1 MNGNGILKST
11 TVVLILIGALFGL
24 VSCTG
29 VSQEE
34 FDRVSK
40 DLDTGRTHEQ
50 QISNDLAV
58 AQSKIED
65 IETELDDARAKLVEY
80 SKVVETDYPDLRLR
94 VTEASLI
101 LEILTG
107 FFDAGTTGDMSN
119 VLQLMGK
126 VDDIE
131 NKDIRESVEYMM
143 QSDDISDD
151 EAGMIIISWIEEAER
166 LLK

>member
-1 MNGNGILKST
+1 MSGNGTLKST

-40 DLDTGRTHEQ
+40 DLNVARAHEQ

-58 AQSKIED
+58 AQ
-65 IETELDDARAKLVEY
+65 AKLVEY

-101 LEILTG
+101 LEVLTG
-107 FFDAGTTGDMSN
+107 FFDFGTTGDTSN

-126 VDDIE
+126 LDDIE
-131 NKDIRESVEYMM
+131 NKNIRESVEYMM

-151 EAGMIIISWIEEAER
+151 EAGMIIISWLEEIER
-166 LLK
+166 LLR